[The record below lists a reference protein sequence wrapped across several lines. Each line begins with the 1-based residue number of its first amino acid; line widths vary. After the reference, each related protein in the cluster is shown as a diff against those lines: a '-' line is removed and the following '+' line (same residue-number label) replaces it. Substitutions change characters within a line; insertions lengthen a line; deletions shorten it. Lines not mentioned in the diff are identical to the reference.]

1 MGITFLNEYYD
12 IKIKKAINLE
22 EEGKYLHALQIY
34 KSLLNEQPD
43 NRVLVIRLADL
54 YDKLNNRNAASGIL
68 EEYISENP
76 NDNDVILYFG
86 EFLIKNSEF
95 EKATDILTFVDGE
108 FKGAADYMIAV
119 SYFKMGEYEI
129 SKLNLEQFIENN
141 KGSNLIPDAYI
152 HLAKSLME
160 LKNFDEALDVM
171 KKCET
176 IFSLNWEV
184 HLVLAQIYYFKEMFF
199 HAYEEI
205 KNAIKLESNLILF
218 EWAGKISLK
227 LGKYENAE
235 KFLRNSLKG
244 NKVDSEIYSLLG
256 ITYLKIQDMEKAKRH
271 FSKALE
277 IDPEDQIAL
286 DGISR
291 CDIS

>member
-1 MGITFLNEYYD
+1 MGIIFVKEYYD
-12 IKIKKAINLE
+12 IKIKKAIDLE

-34 KSLLNEQPD
+34 KALLNEQSD
-43 NRVLVIRLADL
+43 NKVLVIRLADL
-54 YDKLNNRNAASGIL
+54 FDRMNNKSAAMNLL
-68 EEYISENP
+68 EDYIAENP
-76 NDNDVILYFG
+76 NDNDVVLYFG
-86 EFLIKNSEF
+86 EYLIKNSEF
-95 EKATDILTFVDGE
+95 ERATDILTFVDGD
-108 FKGAADYMIAV
+108 FKGVADYMIAV

-129 SKLNLEQFIENN
+129 AKLNLEQFIETN

-152 HLAKSLME
+152 HLAKSWIG
-160 LKNFDEALDVM
+160 LKNYDQALEIM

-184 HLVLAQIYYFKEMFF
+184 HLTLAQIYYFKEMFF

-205 KNAIKLESNLILF
+205 KSAIKLESNLVLF

-235 KFLRNSLKG
+235 KFLRNSLKQ
-244 NKVDSEIYSLLG
+244 NNVNSEIYSLLG
-256 ITYLKIQDMEKAKRH
+256 LTYLKTQDIENAKKH
-271 FSKALE
+271 FTKALE
-277 IDPEDQIAL
+277 INPEDQLAL
-286 DGISR
+286 DGISK